1 MFNFIHSFGQ
11 HFQIGT
17 AALVLMLAAKL
28 TFAAPKL
35 DSLRANDRGAYPACS
50 FQSIDPTNKH
60 GPVELELGFY
70 EATIRIN
77 GKALWL
83 AVRERNCRSNCVM
96 PRHSGIR
103 VFDLTGPGVIAT
115 LTKVVT
121 CGRDAEACG
130 GLPEGEAILVL
141 GGSSR
146 SASVR
151 VWGMSCDR

>member
-1 MFNFIHSFGQ
+1 MFRFIHSSGQ

-17 AALVLMLAAKL
+17 ATLVLMLAAKS

-35 DSLRANDRGAYPACS
+35 DPLRADDRGSFPACS
-50 FQSIDPTNKH
+50 FQRIDPADKH
-60 GPVELELGFY
+60 GPVDLELGFY

-77 GKALWL
+77 GKTLRL
-83 AVRERNCRSNCVM
+83 SVRERNCRYNCVV
-96 PRHSGIR
+96 PGHSGVR

-151 VWGMSCDR
+151 VWGKYCDR